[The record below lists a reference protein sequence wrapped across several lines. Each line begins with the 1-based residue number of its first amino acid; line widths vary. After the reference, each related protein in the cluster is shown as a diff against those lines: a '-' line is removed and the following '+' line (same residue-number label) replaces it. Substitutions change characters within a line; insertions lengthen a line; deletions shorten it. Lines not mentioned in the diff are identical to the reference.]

1 MTRTT
6 SIRIDEVKL
15 NRLDALAQT
24 MGQSRGKALNAAVDQ
39 YIEYHE
45 WFLAAVD
52 KGIEDADQGRMAAPE
67 QVRATLEKWGL
78 DLG

>member
-1 MTRTT
+1 MTRST
-6 SIRIDEVKL
+6 SIRMDEDKL
-15 NRLDALAQT
+15 SRLDALAQT

-52 KGIEDADQGRMAAPE
+52 KGIADADQGRMAAPE
-67 QVRATLEKWGL
+67 QVRATLAKWGV

>member
-1 MTRTT
+1 MSRST
-6 SIRIDEVKL
+6 SIRMDEAKL
-15 NRLDALAQT
+15 HRLDALAQT
-24 MGQSRGKALNAAVDQ
+24 MGQSRGKAINSAVDQ

-52 KGIEDADQGRMAAPE
+52 KGINDAEEGRIATPE
-67 QVRATLEKWGL
+67 QVQASFQKWGI

>member
-1 MTRTT
+1 MTRST
-6 SIRIDEVKL
+6 SIRMDEAKL

-24 MGQSRGKALNAAVDQ
+24 MGQSRGMALNAAVDQ
-39 YIEYHE
+39 YLEYHE

-52 KGIEDADQGRMAAPE
+52 KGIADADQGRMAAPE

>member
-1 MTRTT
+1 MTRST
-6 SIRIDEVKL
+6 SIRMDEAKL
-15 NRLDALAQT
+15 SRLDALAHT

-67 QVRATLEKWGL
+67 QVRATLAKWGL